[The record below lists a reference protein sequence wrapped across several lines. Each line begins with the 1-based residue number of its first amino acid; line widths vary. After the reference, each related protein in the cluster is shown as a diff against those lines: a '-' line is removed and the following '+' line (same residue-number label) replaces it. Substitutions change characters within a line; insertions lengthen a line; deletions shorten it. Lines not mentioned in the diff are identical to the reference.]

1 MAKKEDN
8 SADMGGNGETLKE
21 LRELLE
27 IYENIP
33 KERRAALLAAAKREA
48 AGGILTDENIEAE
61 KKILLRFFS
70 GVKDTRKKKLI
81 ARKVNEVAFQ
91 AVTIRQAKESLIT
104 DGLQAEV
111 VNGKQ
116 RYPKENPAVA
126 IYDKYCRA
134 YQSNIDKLIEYLPPK
149 EAKAKSAL
157 KSMRDDVE
165 KD

>member
-8 SADMGGNGETLKE
+8 SADMGGNDGTLKE
-21 LRELLE
+21 LRELLA
-27 IYENIP
+27 IYETIP
-33 KERRAALLAAAKREA
+33 QERRAALLEAEKREA
-48 AGGILTDENIEAE
+48 AGDILTDENIEAE
-61 KKILLRFFS
+61 KKTLLRFFS

-91 AVTIRQAKESLIT
+91 AVTIRQAKKSLIV

-116 RYPKENPAVA
+116 RYQKENPAVA

-134 YQSNIDKLIEYLPPK
+134 YQSNIDKLIELLPPK
-149 EAKAKSAL
+149 EKAAKSAL
-157 KSMRDDVE
+157 LALRDEIEED
-165 KD
+165 

>member
-149 EAKAKSAL
+149 EIKAKSAL
-157 KSMRDDVE
+157 ESMRDDVE

>member
-8 SADMGGNGETLKE
+8 SAEIGGNGETLKD
-21 LRELLE
+21 LRELLA

-33 KERRAALLAAAKREA
+33 KERRAALLEAAKREA
-48 AGGILTDENIEAE
+48 AGEILTDANIEEE
-61 KKILLRFFS
+61 KKTLLRFFS
-70 GVKDTRKKKLI
+70 GVKDNRKKKLI

-91 AVTIRQAKESLIT
+91 AVTIRQAKQSMIV

-134 YQSNIDKLIEYLPPK
+134 YQSNIDKLIELLPQK
-149 EAKAKSAL
+149 EVKAKSAL
-157 KSMRDDVE
+157 ISMREEAE